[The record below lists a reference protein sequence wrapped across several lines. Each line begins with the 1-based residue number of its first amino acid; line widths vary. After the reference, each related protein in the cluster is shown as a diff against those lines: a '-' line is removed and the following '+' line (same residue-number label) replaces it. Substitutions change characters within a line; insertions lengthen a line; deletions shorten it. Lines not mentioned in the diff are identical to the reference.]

1 MGASKLTSK
10 GQVTIPAE
18 VRSHLSLQPGDTVE
32 FVVLENGTVM
42 VRPAYVDVM
51 DLAGCLA
58 RPKGKRLSVSEMHE
72 IIKERAGKK
81 HDRH

>member
-32 FVVLENGTVM
+32 FVVLENGAVM
-42 VRPAYVDVM
+42 VRPAYIDVM

-58 RPKGKRLSVSEMHE
+58 EPKGKRLSVSEMHE

-81 HDRH
+81 HDRR

>member
-18 VRSHLSLQPGDTVE
+18 VRNHLSLQPGDTVE

-42 VRPAYVDVM
+42 VRPAYIDVM
-51 DLAGCLA
+51 DLAGCLTG
-58 RPKGKRLSVSEMHE
+58 PKGKRLSVSEMHE

-81 HDRH
+81 HDRR